1 MRDYTFR
8 LARALK
14 VVGLMNIQFAIPR
27 GATGADGE
35 NGPRAERF
43 TFWK

>member
-1 MRDYTFR
+1 MREYTFR

-27 GATGADGE
+27 SAMVTKAFADS
-35 NGPRAERF
+35 RRMTRF
-43 TFWK
+43 T